1 MNYWTGLSIDYANQ
15 KNYLDDL
22 FKVYPTIPEGIR
34 DIDEIMWKNIE
45 NAFNE
50 KNNIALLENLL
61 KCNLFPIKDSYI
73 AYLKEIKQ
81 RFIGIRQ
88 PFRAFAEGYMRWDY
102 PIFILVVPNQK
113 KPIGKLG
120 RFSVDGLIKEV

>member
-50 KNNIALLENLL
+50 KIIL
-61 KCNLFPIKDSYI
+61 
-73 AYLKEIKQ
+73 
-81 RFIGIRQ
+81 RF
-88 PFRAFAEGYMRWDY
+88 
-102 PIFILVVPNQK
+102 
-113 KPIGKLG
+113 
-120 RFSVDGLIKEV
+120 